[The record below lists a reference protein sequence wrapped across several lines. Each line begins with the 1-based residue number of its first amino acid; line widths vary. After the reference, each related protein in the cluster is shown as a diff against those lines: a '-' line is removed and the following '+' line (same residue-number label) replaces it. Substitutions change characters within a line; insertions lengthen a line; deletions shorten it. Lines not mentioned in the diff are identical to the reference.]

1 MSELAFCRLED
12 KMLNR
17 NNLKLVQVVLT
28 LMLVVTVLAP
38 GIAGAAD
45 DKPFGVIDSRRIM
58 EEYDAAK
65 DAQAQYQ
72 KFLRELEIE
81 VTEKEKEIT
90 NLMEE
95 IESQKLLLGEEALR
109 AKLQVFEQKKAEYF
123 TFQESIEQRAEAE
136 FNAKVTPITEQI
148 ITIVERLGKEKG
160 FGLIIDRATLNVLYL
175 DDSFD
180 LTNDVLSALAKGEE

>member
-160 FGLIIDRATLNVLYL
+160 FGLIIDRATLNVLHL